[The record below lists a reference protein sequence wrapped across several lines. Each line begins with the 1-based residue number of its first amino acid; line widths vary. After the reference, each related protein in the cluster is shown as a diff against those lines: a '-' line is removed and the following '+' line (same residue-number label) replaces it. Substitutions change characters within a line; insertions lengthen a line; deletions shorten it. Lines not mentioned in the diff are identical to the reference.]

1 MCQYNNVADCRRLD
15 SHCLGRVVPR
25 HDSWAGLGCMQTGD
39 CHHGVIIGAL
49 QSSIYFYNNSSA
61 DDTCFQPV
69 SISQSHSHR
78 PAYSLHS
85 SLLCPS
91 HRMLFLWFIINC
103 ICQFGWWETTKY
115 FSPAKYFTSP
125 HNGVQFNNELL
136 CIPAAR
142 GGAGAGAGHCSD
154 CTSHSHCRHQQNL
167 DTVTPRP
174 EFIVTCDFELQPV
187 AAVVCLPSHSL
198 HSLNPVTPVSPYHRA
213 HIAGS

>member
-1 MCQYNNVADCRRLD
+1 MLKSQR
-15 SHCLGRVVPR
+15 
-25 HDSWAGLGCMQTGD
+25 
-39 CHHGVIIGAL
+39 
-49 QSSIYFYNNSSA
+49 SSA
-61 DDTCFQPV
+61 HDTCFQLV
-69 SISQSHSHR
+69 SISQSHR
-78 PAYSLHS
+78 PAYSLLIVVS
-85 SLLCPS
+85 ITQ
-91 HRMLFLWFIINC
+91 RMLFLWFIINC

-167 DTVTPRP
+167 DTVTTRP

-187 AAVVCLPSHSL
+187 AAIVCLPSHSL
-198 HSLNPVTPVSPYHRA
+198 HLCLSVSNTE
-213 HIAGS
+213 HILPAAWTWETSTEALAGD